1 MARYYLEVGG
11 KAFTAWP
18 VKKKQHNPAESLTSD
33 TNTVHANVQRET
45 TLRI

>member
-1 MARYYLEVGG
+1 MAWYYSGVGA
-11 KAFTAWP
+11 KAFTVQS
-18 VKKKQHNPAESLTSD
+18 VKENPAEWLTSD